1 MSMSR
6 DQTSAGRVTS
16 PKSSLH
22 SSSSSGSPGVKR
34 KYVRK
39 PREPSPEP
47 QLVVYQINSRGRE
60 ISLPRRYLL

>member
-16 PKSSLH
+16 PKSSPR
-22 SSSSSGSPGVKR
+22 SSSSGSPSVKR